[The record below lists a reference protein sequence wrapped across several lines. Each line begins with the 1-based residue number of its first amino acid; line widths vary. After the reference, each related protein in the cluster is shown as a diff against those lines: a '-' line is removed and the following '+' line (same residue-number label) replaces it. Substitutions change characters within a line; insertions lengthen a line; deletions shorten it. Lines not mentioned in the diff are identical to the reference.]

1 LKAIH
6 LERKSI
12 CCVIPSLQAGGMER
26 VMSELLFYFEEKN
39 DYEVHL
45 ILYGIKR
52 DVFYPVPLKVII
64 HKPEFQ
70 FDNHW
75 RFISTLRT
83 LYYLRCVLKG
93 IKPATILS
101 FGEYWNNFVLLSII
115 GLNLRVFV
123 SDRSQPDKSLG
134 KVHDLLRKI
143 LYPKASGV
151 IAQTQK
157 AKDIFGRL
165 YRHSN
170 VRVIGN
176 PIPTMHPKRVEREN
190 IVLMVGRF
198 IKTKNQD
205 LLIKIFAEINKP
217 NWKLIF
223 VGYDHLKQQHQA
235 RLEDLARDLEI
246 RGKVFF
252 EGKQE
257 NVIDYYSRSKVFAFT
272 SSSEGF
278 PNVIGEAMAAGLP
291 VVAFD
296 CVAGPAEMIV
306 DGENGFLVPL
316 FNTEL
321 FRARLESL
329 MTDDALRSK
338 LGFHAQEMI
347 KRFSVDQI
355 GEQYY
360 QMITQ

>member
-1 LKAIH
+1 
-6 LERKSI
+6 
-12 CCVIPSLQAGGMER
+12 MER
-26 VMSELLFYFEEKN
+26 VMAQLLAYFSNKKQ
-39 DYEVHL
+39 VQLHL
-45 ILYGIKR
+45 ILYGIHR
-52 DVFYPVPLKVII
+52 DIFYQVPPSIII
-64 HKPEFQ
+64 HKPHFQ
-70 FDNHW
+70 FDNT
-75 RFISTLRT
+75 RRLVSTLRT
-83 LYYLRCVLKG
+83 LVYLRRTLKE
-93 IKPATILS
+93 INPESVLS
-101 FGEYWNNFVLLSII
+101 FGEFWNNFVLLSGY
-115 GLNLRVFV
+115 GLGLKVYV
-123 SDRSQPDKSLG
+123 SDRSQPNKSLG
-134 KVHDLLRKI
+134 RMHNILRKI
-143 LYPKASGV
+143 LYPGARGI
-151 IAQTQK
+151 IAQTQQ
-157 AKDIFGRL
+157 AKNIFSNL
-165 YRHSN
+165 YRHHN
-170 VRVIGN
+170 IRVIGN
-176 PIPTMHPKRVEREN
+176 PIQYIHPREIEREN

-198 IKTKNQD
+198 ITTKHQD
-205 LLIKIFAEINKP
+205 LLIEMFAEIKRTD
-217 NWKLIF
+217 WKLVL
-223 VGYDHLKQQHQA
+223 VGYDHLKQQHQQ
-235 RLEDLARDLEI
+235 RLQDLAERLMISERVI
-246 RGKVFF
+246 FT
-252 EGKQE
+252 GKQA
-257 NVIDYYSRSKVFAFT
+257 NVIDYYLRSKVFAFT